1 MSGGQREGEEAEKK
15 INRSAPL
22 RHFSTSVRINL
33 HAEQFCSAVS
43 PQLWEG
49 EGDSDNNCQRLEESG
64 LAGDKNLNKSEK
76 NIHSLTLFWSQF

>member
-49 EGDSDNNCQRLEESG
+49 EGDSDNNCQRLERIR
-64 LAGDKNLNKSEK
+64 A
-76 NIHSLTLFWSQF
+76 WW